1 MTDLMTITI
10 NQKMNKLIFLCALL
24 LTTFLN
30 AQPSAQTELK
40 DGTIKGRIID
50 ASLNQPLPYVNII
63 VKTPSNETITG
74 GITKDDG
81 TFEID
86 KIPEGNVIVSIQ
98 YIGFK
103 TISKTIEI
111 GGKNND
117 IIFGDIMLEEDVASL
132 DEVTVVAEV
141 TTIQQKVD
149 RKVIN
154 VGKDLTTTGPT
165 ASDIMNNIPSVSVDQ
180 QTGNISLR
188 GNENVRVMVDGK
200 LSNVPIAQLLKQIPS
215 TSIKQIELITNPSA
229 KYNPEGMS
237 GIINIILHK
246 NTNIGFNGNINLGLT
261 KEINAKFNSSID
273 MNYRNG
279 KFNFYGNYGNN
290 IGKSNN
296 YGRIER
302 LEDNSVQ
309 SFSFFN
315 NNKSHLYK
323 VGLDYYINDNNNI
336 SFFTNQNIYDGKG
349 TGNTGIQY
357 VDRPIQRQ
365 LFDNDTDNISSQY
378 NAVFNH
384 KFKKEGETFNIEADY
399 GIFDQDETADFTYL
413 NFTFPPNYSDYVN
426 TNRDQTTINIDY
438 ANPLSEKAKLEFG
451 GELRLFDTNIDYTS
465 TGLSVNE
472 TQDNT
477 PNNGDEYIPTPHT
490 DFDYKRDIYSLYG
503 TFGKTFEKWSYQ
515 IGLRAETVTEEA
527 SAVRMLESGM
537 ENTPFKNDY
546 FQVYPSTFVTYSP
559 SEKNSYQISYSR
571 RVDRPGLEQ
580 VNPIREW
587 STPLISSF
595 GNTELQPQFTNSIE
609 ANYTRKLEIGS
620 ITGGVFYRLVE
631 DEINRAVFIDRL
643 DVNKNIL
650 TYDNFDNTT
659 AFGLELSGN
668 LKPTKWWNFNLSF
681 DLYSRTQKGITER
694 LTVPTDVATSDD
706 ILRETIEVDNVV
718 YNFRMFN
725 NFSAT
730 KQLNLSIFTMYRGE
744 EKGLQFTRKPMF
756 MVNTGLRYSFMEDQ
770 RATFSFNYSD
780 IFNTMK
786 FEFEGDRPT
795 PQVGQFN
802 WESNT
807 WNIGLSYRFGGNN
820 YKALQ
825 RKNRDDNETSGNAG
839 FM

>member
-1 MTDLMTITI
+1 MKKLMFI
-10 NQKMNKLIFLCALL
+10 CVLL
-24 LTTFLN
+24 LSVIVS
-30 AQPSAQTELK
+30 AQPAKELR
-40 DGTIKGRIID
+40 DGTVSGRVID
-50 ASLNQPLPYVNII
+50 ASLNQPLPYVNVII
-63 VKTPSNETITG
+63 KTTANQTITG

-81 TFEID
+81 TFEI
-86 KIPEGNVIVSIQ
+86 KSIPEGDVVVSIQ

-103 TISKTIEI
+103 TIAKTVSV
-111 GGKNND
+111 GKNGYD
-117 IIFGDIMLEEDVASL
+117 IALGDIMLEEDVASL

-165 ASDIMNNIPSVSVDQ
+165 ASDIMNNIPSVNVDQ

-261 KEINAKFNSSID
+261 KEIYAKFNSSID
-273 MNYRNG
+273 LNYRNG
-279 KFNFYGNYGNN
+279 KFNLYGNYGNN
-290 IGKSNN
+290 IGKSAN
-296 YGRIER
+296 YGSIER
-302 LEDNSVQ
+302 LDDNSEQ
-309 SFSFFN
+309 LFDFFN

-323 VGLDYYINDNNNI
+323 VGLDFYMNDNNTV
-336 SFFTNQNIYDGKG
+336 SFFTNQNIYDGFGAG
-349 TGNTGIQY
+349 TTGVLYPNQPLQQQI
-357 VDRPIQRQ
+357 
-365 LFDNDTDNISSQY
+365 FDNDIQNLSSQY

-384 KFKKEGETFNIEADY
+384 KFKKEGEKLDIEADY
-399 GIFDQDETADFTYL
+399 SVFSQDEIA
-413 NFTFPPNYSDYVN
+413 NFNFQNFSFPPNYSDFVN
-426 TNRDQTTINIDY
+426 TDRDQTTINVDY
-438 ANPLSEKAKLEFG
+438 VNPLSEKAKLEIG
-451 GELRLFDTNIDYTS
+451 AEARLFDTKIDYAS

-472 TQDNT
+472 NQDNI
-477 PNNGDEYIPTPHT
+477 PNNGDEYIPTPQT
-490 DFDYKRDIYSLYG
+490 DFSYKRDIYSLYA
-503 TFGKTFEKWSYQ
+503 TYGKTFEKWSYQ
-515 IGLRAETVTEEA
+515 VGLRAESVMEDANAFRT
-527 SAVRMLESGM
+527 LENST
-537 ENTPFKNDY
+537 ENTPFENDY
-546 FQVYPSTFVTYSP
+546 FQVYPSVFLTYSP
-559 SEKNSYQISYSR
+559 SDKNSYQMSYSR
-571 RVDRPGLEQ
+571 RVDRPGLQQ

-609 ANYTRKLEIGS
+609 ANYTRKLENGS

-643 DVNKNIL
+643 DINKNIL

-659 AFGLELSGN
+659 AFGIELSSN
-668 LKPTKWWNFNLSF
+668 FRPTKWWNFNASF
-681 DLYSRTQKGITER
+681 DLYSRKQKGIAET
-694 LTVPTDVATSDD
+694 LTAPTNVATVDD
-706 ILRETIEVDNVV
+706 IILETIEVDNLVW
-718 YNFRMFN
+718 NFRMFN
-725 NFSAT
+725 NFKAT
-730 KQLNLSIFTMYRGE
+730 KKLNLSVFTMYRGE

-756 MVNTGLRYSFMEDQ
+756 MVNTGLRYSFLEDD

-795 PQVGQFN
+795 PQAGQFN
-802 WESNT
+802 WESNS
-807 WNIGLSYRFGGNN
+807 WNIGLSYRFGGGK
-820 YKALQ
+820 YRALQ
-825 RKNRDDNETSGNAG
+825 RKNRDDNEKDGSGG
-839 FM
+839 FI

>member
-1 MTDLMTITI
+1 MKKLMFI
-10 NQKMNKLIFLCALL
+10 CVLL
-24 LTTFLN
+24 LSVIVS
-30 AQPSAQTELK
+30 AQPAKELR
-40 DGTIKGRIID
+40 DGTVSGRVID
-50 ASLNQPLPYVNII
+50 ASLNQPLPYVNVII
-63 VKTPSNETITG
+63 KTTANQTITG

-81 TFEID
+81 TFEI
-86 KIPEGNVIVSIQ
+86 KSIPEGDVVVSIQ

-103 TISKTIEI
+103 TIAKTVSI
-111 GGKNND
+111 GKNGYD
-117 IIFGDIMLEEDVASL
+117 IALGDIMLEEDVASL

-165 ASDIMNNIPSVSVDQ
+165 ASDIMNNIPSVNVDQ

-261 KEINAKFNSSID
+261 KEIYAKFNSSID
-273 MNYRNG
+273 LNYRNG
-279 KFNFYGNYGNN
+279 KFNLYGNYGNN
-290 IGKSNN
+290 IGKSAN
-296 YGRIER
+296 YGSIER
-302 LEDNSVQ
+302 LDDNSEQ
-309 SFSFFN
+309 LFDFFN

-323 VGLDYYINDNNNI
+323 VGLDFYMNDNNTV
-336 SFFTNQNIYDGKG
+336 SFFTNQNIYDGFGAG
-349 TGNTGIQY
+349 TTGVLYPNHPLQQQI
-357 VDRPIQRQ
+357 
-365 LFDNDTDNISSQY
+365 FDNDIQNLSSQY

-384 KFKKEGETFNIEADY
+384 KFKKEGEKLDIEADY
-399 GIFDQDETADFTYL
+399 SVFSQDEIA
-413 NFTFPPNYSDYVN
+413 NFNFQNFSFPPNYIDFVN
-426 TNRDQTTINIDY
+426 TDRDQTTINVDY
-438 ANPLSEKAKLEFG
+438 VNPLSEKAKLEIG
-451 GELRLFDTNIDYTS
+451 AEARLFDTKIDYAS

-472 TQDNT
+472 NQDNI
-477 PNNGDEYIPTPHT
+477 PNNGDEYIPTPQT
-490 DFDYKRDIYSLYG
+490 DFSYKRDIYSLYA
-503 TFGKTFEKWSYQ
+503 TYGKTFEKWSYQ
-515 IGLRAETVTEEA
+515 VGLRAESVMEDANAFRT
-527 SAVRMLESGM
+527 LENST
-537 ENTPFKNDY
+537 ENTPFENDY
-546 FQVYPSTFVTYSP
+546 FQVYPSVFLTYSP
-559 SEKNSYQISYSR
+559 SDKNSYQMSYSR
-571 RVDRPGLEQ
+571 RVDRPGLQQ

-609 ANYTRKLEIGS
+609 ANYTRKLENGS

-643 DVNKNIL
+643 DINKNIL

-659 AFGLELSGN
+659 AFGIELSSN
-668 LKPTKWWNFNLSF
+668 FRPTKWWNFNASF
-681 DLYSRTQKGITER
+681 DLYSRKQKGIAET
-694 LTVPTDVATSDD
+694 LTAPTNVATVDD
-706 ILRETIEVDNVV
+706 IILETIEVDNLVW
-718 YNFRMFN
+718 NFRMFN
-725 NFSAT
+725 NFKAT
-730 KQLNLSIFTMYRGE
+730 KKLNLSVFTMYRGE

-756 MVNTGLRYSFMEDQ
+756 MVNTGLRYSFLEDD

-795 PQVGQFN
+795 PQAGQFN
-802 WESNT
+802 WESNS
-807 WNIGLSYRFGGNN
+807 WNIGLSYRFGGGK
-820 YKALQ
+820 YRALQ
-825 RKNRDDNETSGNAG
+825 RKNRDDNEKDGSGG
-839 FM
+839 FI